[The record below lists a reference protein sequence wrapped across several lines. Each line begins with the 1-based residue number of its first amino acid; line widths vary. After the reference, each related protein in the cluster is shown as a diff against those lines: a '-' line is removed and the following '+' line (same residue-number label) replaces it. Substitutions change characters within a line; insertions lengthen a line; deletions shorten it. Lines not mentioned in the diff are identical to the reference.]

1 MPANLIFYKTGQ
13 LSCIDS
19 SVSSSSDDEIIITE
33 PFWTITEDGYFDG
46 VANNAETADTAS
58 VANKLGTST
67 LGGATKPIYLLSG
80 KATAC
85 SDLMPKSGGTFSGAV
100 TFNSTVTCN
109 STLKCGEY
117 IKSSK
122 SQYSS
127 VTSYIDMAATSTQ
140 SGVSGAICIRNSN
153 GIHIQGNIVVIEGNT
168 STPAA
173 YETGYHTTETG
184 NMCVRGKFLCKNV
197 IGSSYMYNND
207 KVTSAA
213 NVYVTSNGWL
223 RRSTSSARYK
233 LDIKEIE
240 EDEKYPYKILNLKPK
255 QWFDKT
261 AVEKYSQWL
270 EGKIPK
276 DELDDYSIDSYYG
289 LIAEDVE
296 KVGLNKFCFYG
307 YDNARNLK
315 TVEGIQY
322 DRLPILFI
330 PILNDCIDCFKAIL
344 PTVKENIKDKKTL
357 DKIASLEDK
366 FNSIGLSS

>member
-1 MPANLIFYKTGQ
+1 MAIIGKWMFYRSGSLGSKKFATDNEMIQEGDEFFWKIDYNGNFTGTAHQANR
-13 LSCIDS
+13 
-19 SVSSSSDDEIIITE
+19 
-33 PFWTITEDGYFDG
+33 
-46 VANNAETADTAS
+46 
-58 VANKLGTST
+58 LGSLTV
-67 LGGATKPIYLLSG
+67 GGITKPIYLNAG
-80 KATAC
+80 KATVC

-100 TFNSTVTCN
+100 VFSSTVTCK

-122 SQYSS
+122 SAYSHI
-127 VTSYIDMAATSTQ
+127 TSYIDMAATSTQ
-140 SGVSGAICIRNSN
+140 SGVSGAICIRNSS

-173 YETGYHTTETG
+173 YEAGYHTTETG

-197 IGSSYMYNND
+197 IGSSYMYNHD
-207 KVTSAA
+207 TVSSGA

-223 RRSTSSARYK
+223 RRATSSAKYK

-255 QWFDKT
+255 QWFDKNSI
-261 AVEKYSQWL
+261 EKYSQWL
-270 EGKIPK
+270 EGKIKK
-276 DELDDYSIDSYYG
+276 DELDDCSIDSYYG

-315 TVEGIQY
+315 TIEGIQY

-344 PTVKENIKDKKTL
+344 PTVKENIKDKETL

>member
-1 MPANLIFYKTGQ
+1 MAIIGKWMFYRSGSLGSKKFATENEMIQEGDEFFWRIDYKGNFTGTAHQANLLG
-13 LSCIDS
+13 S
-19 SVSSSSDDEIIITE
+19 S
-33 PFWTITEDGYFDG
+33 TI
-46 VANNAETADTAS
+46 
-58 VANKLGTST
+58 
-67 LGGATKPIYLLSG
+67 GGSTKPIYLLNG

-85 SDLMPKSGGTFSGAV
+85 SDLMPKIGGTFSGAV
-100 TFNSTVTCN
+100 TFSSTVTCS

-122 SQYSS
+122 SAYSG

-173 YETGYHTTETG
+173 YESGYHTTETG
-184 NMCVRGKFLCKNV
+184 NMCVRGKFLCKNA

-207 KVTSAA
+207 KVTNAA

-270 EGKIPK
+270 EGKIKK

-344 PTVKENIKDKKTL
+344 PTVKENIKDKETL

>member
-1 MPANLIFYKTGQ
+1 
-13 LSCIDS
+13 
-19 SVSSSSDDEIIITE
+19 
-33 PFWTITEDGYFDG
+33 
-46 VANNAETADTAS
+46 
-58 VANKLGTST
+58 
-67 LGGATKPIYLLSG
+67 
-80 KATAC
+80 
-85 SDLMPKSGGTFSGAV
+85 
-100 TFNSTVTCN
+100 
-109 STLKCGEY
+109 
-117 IKSSK
+117 
-122 SQYSS
+122 
-127 VTSYIDMAATSTQ
+127 MAATSNQ

-173 YETGYHTTETG
+173 YESGYHTTETG

-197 IGSSYMYNND
+197 IGSSYMYNHD
-207 KVTSAA
+207 TVSGGA

-223 RRSTSSARYK
+223 RRATSSAKYK
-233 LDIKEIE
+233 L
-240 EDEKYPYKILNLKPK
+240 
-255 QWFDKT
+255 
-261 AVEKYSQWL
+261 
-270 EGKIPK
+270 
-276 DELDDYSIDSYYG
+276 DSYYG

-315 TVEGIQY
+315 IIEGIQY

-344 PTVKENIKDKKTL
+344 PTVKENIKDKETL